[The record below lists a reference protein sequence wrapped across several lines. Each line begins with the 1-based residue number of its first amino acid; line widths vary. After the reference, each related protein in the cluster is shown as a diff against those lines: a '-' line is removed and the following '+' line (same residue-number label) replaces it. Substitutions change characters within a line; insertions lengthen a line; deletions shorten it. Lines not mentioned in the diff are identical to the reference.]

1 MNAPDPVPPAEPP
14 AAPPR
19 PRSASP
25 RLPGTAGSPAP
36 VRRVLLV
43 GCGKLGTR
51 LGRRL
56 LEGGDEVLALRRAPD
71 DLPEGFVPIAADLS
85 EPLPE
90 PLPAVDAMVITLPP
104 GDAELGYRAPLR
116 HLADVLPRVP
126 TRTVFVSSTRVLE
139 GLGGAEP
146 LTEAAVPQPTSV
158 RGLALRDGEERA
170 RDLFGALVVRPAGIY
185 GPGRDHLV
193 RGVRAGRA
201 VDHSRRTNRIH
212 ETDLV
217 RTLALLLDLEDPPP
231 LLHAVDD
238 SPALLGEVLAHIA
251 DRLELPLPAS
261 LEPRRGGGTVLSGR
275 LLAELLGP
283 LEVPDF
289 RAGYDAIIAA
299 DQHR

>member
-1 MNAPDPVPPAEPP
+1 M
-14 AAPPR
+14 
-19 PRSASP
+19 
-25 RLPGTAGSPAP
+25 
-36 VRRVLLV
+36 LLV

-56 LEGGDEVLALRRAPD
+56 LEGGDEVLALRRTPD
-71 DLPEGFVPIAADLS
+71 GLPEGFVPIAADLS
-85 EPLPE
+85 EPLPAS
-90 PLPAVDAMVITLPP
+90 LPAIDAMVITLPP

-116 HLADVLPRVP
+116 HLADALPRVP
-126 TRTVFVSSTRVLE
+126 ARTVFVSSTRVLE
-139 GLGGAEP
+139 GLGGTDP

-158 RGLALRDGEERA
+158 RGRALRDGEERA

-193 RGVRAGRA
+193 RTVRAGRA

-212 ETDLV
+212 ESDLV
-217 RTLALLLDLEDPPP
+217 RTLALLLDLAEPPA

-251 DRLELPLPAS
+251 DRLGLPLPPS
-261 LEPRRGGGTVLSGR
+261 EEPRRGGGTVLSGR

-289 RAGYDAIIAA
+289 RSGYDAIIAA